1 MYLKRVGSNFKQIYK
16 LKKCDIKV
24 KEASLKCLNL
34 MHLKAIVKS
43 IESLDNVVSVIFIF
57 FKPI

>member
-1 MYLKRVGSNFKQIYK
+1 MLFNHAK
-16 LKKCDIKV
+16 LKKRDTKV

-43 IESLDNVVSVIFIF
+43 IESLENVVAVSEYKI
-57 FKPI
+57 